1 MYFTDTPE
9 LRKFERQ
16 MKQKPNFDRRNDY
29 SCLIR
34 KVVIKE
40 KTSNL
45 MTTKNLITEV
55 RHMKTKI
62 RSPT

>member
-9 LRKFERQ
+9 LRKFERE

-29 SCLIR
+29 FLIM
-34 KVVIKE
+34 KVVVKE
-40 KTSNL
+40 RTSNL

>member
-9 LRKFERQ
+9 LRKFEKE
-16 MKQKPNFDRRNDY
+16 MKQKP
-29 SCLIR
+29 

-40 KTSNL
+40 KTTNL
-45 MTTKNLITEV
+45 VTPKKLITEV

>member
-16 MKQKPNFDRRNDY
+16 MKQKPNFD
-29 SCLIR
+29 SVTITLLIM